1 MEQKQQWE
9 DRQKNDANP
18 KSQSTEMNDQQQ
30 KQPWKKSNRTAA
42 TGKDGVSVML

>member
-9 DRQKNDANP
+9 DRQKNDANQ
-18 KSQSTEMNDQQQ
+18 KSQPTEMNDQQQ
-30 KQPWKKSNRTAA
+30 KQPWKKSNRTTA